1 MIILSDL
8 SEVLIHGM
16 YGMEEIVSERHGI
29 RTAEKFIKRK
39 REPEMET
46 EFLNLLRGIITEEAY
61 WKSFLS
67 EDYWPFNFKDAEAML
82 SENLARPRIR
92 GVLEVYKSIESYPE
106 NVGSYSKKR
115 GKPEIWIVSDH
126 IKERLYELHQ
136 LHKDVFESVNK
147 EIWSCEVKRIKS
159 DNGFFKMILEQNG
172 LKPDEVV
179 FIDDLGINVSC
190 ARGVGITSINFLDHE
205 QLKNE
210 LSLLGFGFAVQ

>member
-1 MIILSDL
+1 MIILTDL

-29 RTAEKFIKRK
+29 CTAEKFIKRK
-39 REPEMET
+39 NEPEMEKD
-46 EFLNLLRGIITEEAY
+46 FSNLLRGLITEEAY

-82 SENLARPRIR
+82 GENLARPRIR
-92 GVLEVYKSIESYPE
+92 GVLEVYKSIKFYPE
-106 NVGSYSKKR
+106 NVGNYSKKK

-126 IKERLYELHQ
+126 IRERLHEIHT
-136 LHKDVFESVNK
+136 LHKDVFEIANK
-147 EIWSCEVKRIKS
+147 EIWSCEVNKIKS
-159 DNGFFKMILEQNG
+159 DNRFFNTVLEQNG
-172 LKPDEVV
+172 LKPEEVV

-190 ARGVGITSINFLDHE
+190 ARGIGITSINFLDSE

-210 LSLLGFGFAVQ
+210 LINLGFTFS